1 MLGEFYASPSVQHS
15 LLIDNY
21 KDSWTFL
28 GFWIPKNLVNEKRGI
43 ATRLNGENLAQ
54 LAFFY
59 ENHSSSNAKE
69 NQDNPVPNRMFQLSG
84 TKGTRELRQSPGVYI
99 ILCIANNKRYY
110 GQSRNVSARL
120 SQHKSRLRNNKHEVT
135 ELQRDFNIY
144 GEENFEFSYV
154 FVSRDF
160 PLDKRKAMEVEL
172 IARFIGMDLC
182 YNKIGAINH
191 IKENNPFYGHS
202 HSEETRRQISESKF
216 QSNLEKPQQGMAI
229 LLNGVVYPSISK
241 ASQETKHSRDTI
253 RRWLNDENQKNC
265 VRLDDSQPSKNLD
278 QANILDPRSQN
289 KGIAKACSI
298 FGVTYESIA
307 DAARKRN
314 VNRSIIQ
321 RLLRNDPENCY
332 LIF

>member
-15 LLIDNY
+15 LLIDSINY

-43 ATRLNGENLAQ
+43 ATRLNGENLDQ

-59 ENHSSSNAKE
+59 ENNSSSNAKE
-69 NQDNPVPNRMFQLSG
+69 NQDNPVPNRMFP
-84 TKGTRELRQSPGVYI
+84 RQSPGVYI
-99 ILCIANNKRYY
+99 ILCLANNKRYY

-172 IARFIGMDLC
+172 IARFIGMGLC
-182 YNKIGAINH
+182 YNKISAINH

-202 HSEETRRQISESKF
+202 HSEETRRQMSESKL
-216 QSNLEKPQQGMAI
+216 QSNLEKPQQGIAI

-253 RRWLNDENQKNC
+253 RRWLNDENHKNC

-278 QANILDPRSQN
+278 FVSAFFVLAKPSLEADILDPLSQN
-289 KGIAKACSI
+289 FNKVQSNSQHNTK
-298 FGVTYESIA
+298 
-307 DAARKRN
+307 
-314 VNRSIIQ
+314 
-321 RLLRNDPENCY
+321 
-332 LIF
+332 